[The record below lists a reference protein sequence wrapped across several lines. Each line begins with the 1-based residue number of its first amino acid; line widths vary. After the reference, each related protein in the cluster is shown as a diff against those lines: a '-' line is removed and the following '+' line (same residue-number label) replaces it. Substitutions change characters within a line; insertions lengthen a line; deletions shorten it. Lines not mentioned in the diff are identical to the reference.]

1 MKCGMAGCGWQVH
14 SRETAMKR
22 KVLIGLA
29 AVIVIVLAV
38 VAVRLLAS
46 EPEIRNW
53 YDLYAIGRHLD
64 RSYVLMNDLDSTT
77 AGYEEL
83 AGPTAN
89 GGKGWEPIGTA
100 VSFPSDGDEQIVG
113 AYPFVGTF
121 DGQGHAIRGLF
132 INRPDENYVG
142 LFRQVGE
149 EGVVENIQV
158 VNATVIGEGT
168 VGGLVGSNSGTMNKC
183 FFSGNLI
190 GSQLVGGLVGATA
203 NWASVSNSYSNASVT
218 GDAYVGGLVGAN
230 LAGTISSCHAT
241 GSVVGENRI
250 GGLVGLN
257 LGANVTG
264 SHFSGNVTGDQYVGG
279 LAGHTVGT
287 VNNSHYDYDEIL
299 INGEKIITLGA
310 LSGVDFE
317 QWLNND
323 RFLDVN
329 DRLSQENGCY
339 LINDIDD
346 FKQLLVFGQDSSLK
360 FRLNA
365 DLDLATEPDFYVPY
379 LAGEFDG
386 NGHKVSNLSS
396 NLDRVSNVGLFGHL
410 AFGAKL
416 TQLGVENADITGFGY
431 VGGLVGLNMGTVSAS
446 YSNGN
451 VTGHEYVGGLV
462 GYSSGTLS
470 SSYAGASVTGD
481 DHVGGLVGYST
492 GMVSN
497 SYNSGTATGGSH
509 VGGLVG
515 SNDHTV
521 SNSYSSGT
529 VSGTEG
535 VGGLVGQNEHGT
547 VTGSFWDLETSG
559 IEESDG
565 GTAKNTTAMRHIG
578 IFSGAGWNITAV
590 AFGSTNSTFIWNI
603 VNNVTCPF
611 LAWQWQTG

>member
-1 MKCGMAGCGWQVH
+1 
-14 SRETAMKR
+14 MKR

-29 AVIVIVLAV
+29 AVIVIVLVV
-38 VAVRLLAS
+38 VAVRELVY
-46 EPEIRNW
+46 EPEIRDW
-53 YDLYAIGRHLD
+53 YDLHAVRRHLD
-64 RSYVLMNDLDSTT
+64 KSYVLMNDLDSTT

-100 VSFPSDGDEQIVG
+100 VSFPIDGDEQIMG

-121 DGQGHAIRGLF
+121 DGQGHEIRDLF

-142 LFRQVGE
+142 LLRQVGE
-149 EGVVENIQV
+149 EGVVENVRV
-158 VNATVIGEGT
+158 VSGTVTANRT
-168 VGGLVGSNSGTMNKC
+168 VGGLVGSNSGTVNKC

-218 GDAYVGGLVGAN
+218 GDQWVGGLVGAN
-230 LAGTISSCHAT
+230 LAGTIRSCHAT

-264 SHFSGNVTGDQYVGG
+264 SYFSGNVTGDQYVGG
-279 LAGHTVGT
+279 LAGHTVGA
-287 VNNSHYDYDEIL
+287 VNNSYYDYDGTL
-299 INGEKIITLGA
+299 INGEKMITLGA
-310 LSGVDFE
+310 LSGADFE

-329 DRLSQENGCY
+329 DRLSQENGYY
-339 LINDIDD
+339 LINGIDD
-346 FKQLLVFGQDSSLK
+346 FKQLLAFGQDNSLK

-365 DLDLATEPDFYVPY
+365 DLDLAAETGFYVPY

-386 NGHKVSNLSS
+386 NGHKISNLSFS
-396 NLDRVSNVGLFGHL
+396 SACVSNVGLFGYL
-410 AFGAKL
+410 AIAGKV
-416 TQLGVENADITGFGY
+416 TQLGVENASITGFGS
-431 VGGLVGLNMGTVSAS
+431 VGGLVGLDMGTVSAS

-462 GYSSGTLS
+462 GYSSGTVS
-470 SSYAGASVTGD
+470 SSYAGATVTG
-481 DHVGGLVGYST
+481 
-492 GMVSN
+492 
-497 SYNSGTATGGSH
+497 YND

-515 SNDHTV
+515 SNGDTVSNSYSGGNVIGHEYVGGLVGSNGDTV

-529 VSGTEG
+529 VSGAEG
-535 VGGLVGQNEHGT
+535 AGGLVGQNDHGT
-547 VTGSFWDLETSG
+547 VSGSFWDVETSG
-559 IEESDG
+559 MKESDG
-565 GTAKNTTAMRHIG
+565 GTAKNATAMRDIAV
-578 IFSGAGWNITAV
+578 FSGAGWNITAV
-590 AFGSTNSTFIWNI
+590 ALNQTDVAHIWNI
-603 VNNVTCPF
+603 VDNVTYPF
-611 LAWQWQTG
+611 LSWE

>member
-1 MKCGMAGCGWQVH
+1 MKCGMAGGGWQVH
-14 SRETAMKR
+14 SRETVMKR

-29 AVIVIVLAV
+29 AVIVIVLTV
-38 VAVRLLAS
+38 VAVRLLVS

-53 YDLYAIGRHLD
+53 YDLHAIRRHLD

-89 GGKGWEPIGTA
+89 GGKGWEPIGTT

-121 DGQGHAIRGLF
+121 DGQGHEIRDLF
-132 INRPDENYVG
+132 INHPDENHVG

-149 EGVVENIQV
+149 EGVVENVRV
-158 VNATVIGEGT
+158 VNATVIGERT

-190 GSQLVGGLVGATA
+190 GSELVGGLAGATA
-203 NWASVSNSYSNASVT
+203 NWASVSDSYSNASVT
-218 GDAYVGGLVGAN
+218 GDEYVGGLVGAN

-241 GSVVGENRI
+241 GSIVGQSTV

-264 SHFSGNVTGDQYVGG
+264 SYFSGNVTGDESVGG

-287 VNNSHYDYDEIL
+287 VNNSYYDYDETL
-299 INGEKIITLGA
+299 INGGKIITLGA
-310 LSGVDFE
+310 LSGADFE

-329 DRLSQENGCY
+329 ERLSQENGCY
-339 LINDIDD
+339 LINDTDD
-346 FKQLLVFGQDSSLK
+346 FKQLLVFGQDNSLK

-365 DLDLATEPDFYVPY
+365 DLDLAAEPGFYVPY

-396 NLDRVSNVGLFGHL
+396 NLDCVSNVGLFGHL
-410 AFGAKL
+410 AFGGKL
-416 TQLGVENADITGFGY
+416 TQLGVENARITGFGY
-431 VGGLVGLNMGTVSAS
+431 VGGLVGLNMGTVTDA

-451 VTGHEYVGGLV
+451 VAGHEYVGGLV

-481 DHVGGLVGYST
+481 DHVGGLVGSNGDT
-492 GMVSN
+492 VSN
-497 SYNSGTATGGSH
+497 SYSSSNVTGH
-509 VGGLVG
+509 EYVGGLVG

-521 SNSYSSGT
+521 SNSYSGGT
-529 VSGTEG
+529 VSGAES

-547 VTGSFWDLETSG
+547 VSSSFWDLETSG

-565 GTAKNTTAMRHIG
+565 GTAKNTTAMRDIG

-590 AFGSTNSTFIWNI
+590 AFGSTNTTFIWNI
-603 VNNVTCPF
+603 VNNVTYPF
-611 LAWQWQTG
+611 LSWQWQSG

>member
-1 MKCGMAGCGWQVH
+1 MKCGMAGGGWQVH
-14 SRETAMKR
+14 SRETVMKR

-29 AVIVIVLAV
+29 AVIVIILTV
-38 VAVRLLAS
+38 VAVRLLVS

-53 YDLYAIGRHLD
+53 YDLHAIRRHLD
-64 RSYVLMNDLDSTT
+64 SSYVLMNDLDSTT

-113 AYPFVGTF
+113 PPFVGTF
-121 DGQGHAIRGLF
+121 DGQGHEIRDLF
-132 INRPDENYVG
+132 INYPDENYVG

-218 GDAYVGGLVGAN
+218 GDEYVGGLVGAN

-287 VNNSHYDYDEIL
+287 VNNSYYDYDETL
-299 INGEKIITLGA
+299 INGEKTITLGA
-310 LSGVDFE
+310 LSGADFK
-317 QWLNND
+317 QWLDND